1 MTMMNRIAMPVLDIV
16 FLSDRLHQ
24 GERGVET
31 RYRRAARGNPARSFP
46 YPRRREMM
54 AEKKRRRWKGDTM
67 KKQIIID
74 SNGFLS
80 VPDNFRLTFLMEQA
94 TLDFIE
100 DAAVRI
106 AKVDS
111 GNLLMAILVGEQMD
125 PEQPIYIIAVD
136 PDDTSTDRPLIFDNE
151 RGESFALI
159 ATQDSVKLTDPVG
172 AHVYA
177 HAGKGQ

>member
-1 MTMMNRIAMPVLDIV
+1 M
-16 FLSDRLHQ
+16 
-24 GERGVET
+24 
-31 RYRRAARGNPARSFP
+31 
-46 YPRRREMM
+46 
-54 AEKKRRRWKGDTM
+54 M

-80 VPDNFRLTFLMEQA
+80 VPDNFRLTFLMEQS

-100 DAAVRI
+100 DAAERI
-106 AKVDS
+106 ANVEG
-111 GNLLMAILVGEQMD
+111 GNLLMATLVGEQLD

-136 PDDTSTDRPLIFDNE
+136 PDDTSTDKPLIFDNE
-151 RGESFALI
+151 LGKSFALI

-177 HAGKGQ
+177 HAGKGH